1 MKSIIKRLEAKI
13 KKYTDYIEDGKRKYT
28 QQYIDDKK
36 EEIASMCD
44 DIRLK
49 LIMQIC
55 DTVRIYINE
64 RKKEMEGLIKNEL
77 KIQID
82 EYRLELEK
90 KNKALSDSISVTTE
104 TKENA
109 IFNIQTIKEKMVYGK
124 AV

>member
-1 MKSIIKRLEAKI
+1 
-13 KKYTDYIEDGKRKYT
+13 
-28 QQYIDDKK
+28 
-36 EEIASMCD
+36 
-44 DIRLK
+44 
-49 LIMQIC
+49 MQIC

-109 IFNIQTIKEKMVYGK
+109 IHNIQTIKEKMAYGK